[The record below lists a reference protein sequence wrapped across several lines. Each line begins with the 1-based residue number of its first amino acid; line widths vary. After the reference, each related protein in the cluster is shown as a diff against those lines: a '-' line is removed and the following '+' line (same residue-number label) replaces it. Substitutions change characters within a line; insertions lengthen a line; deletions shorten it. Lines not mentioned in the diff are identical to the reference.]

1 MNSRRAFISR
11 LALGGLALPQFIE
24 HGVGAEPQA
33 VGDDRTSWVAMMTR
47 VAEPVLGNLAANQLK
62 SRMPVEGAK
71 GQAADRRN
79 VTHLEALG
87 RTLGGLA
94 PWLQSTGL
102 TAAEEGQRARFATLA
117 RQALVVATTPGAAD
131 QLNFVAGPQNLVDA
145 AFLAI
150 GLGRAR
156 RALWESLEQTTRDR
170 VVAALQSTR
179 KFKPSQSNWLLFSAT
194 IEAFLASVDV
204 EWKPEPIDAAIKA
217 HEEWYKGDGA
227 YGDGPEFHWDYYNS
241 FVIHPMLIEAL
252 DLVAPK
258 SDQWKVFREKIY
270 LRARRFAVVQERLI
284 GPDGSYPAI
293 GRSIS
298 YRCGAFHHLAMMAWR
313 RELPS
318 EITPAQVRGALG
330 AVIQRTL
337 GAPNTFD
344 ENGWL
349 RIGLAG
355 HQPSLAERYISTG
368 SLYLCT
374 FAFLPLGLAPNDVF
388 WSSPSADWTSRK
400 IWSGVDLPPDHA
412 V

>member
-1 MNSRRAFISR
+1 MNNRRAFISR

-33 VGDDRTSWVAMMTR
+33 AGDDRTSWVAMMTR

-131 QLNFVAGPQNLVDA
+131 QLNFVARPQNLVDA
-145 AFLAI
+145 AFLAM

-258 SDQWKVFREKIY
+258 SDQWKTFREKIDQ
-270 LRARRFAVVQERLI
+270 RARRFAAVQERLI
-284 GPDGSYPAI
+284 GPDGSYPAM
-293 GRSIS
+293 GRSLS

-313 RELPS
+313 KNLPE
-318 EITPAQVRGALG
+318 EIAPAQVRGALG
-330 AVIQRTL
+330 AVIRRTL